1 MLQHLLGLDVRND
14 VYRPGFWPQ
23 TPKAVPDVQPVVPVS
38 GENFHITDDHLGE
51 GGQKT
56 TYAYNIAAI
65 RMLKT
70 IEAENRGATAE
81 EQEILSRYVGWGGIP
96 QAFDEDNENW
106 GNEYIEL
113 KELLTKDE

>member
-23 TPKAVPDVQPVVPVS
+23 TPEAVPDVQPVVPVS
-38 GENFHITDDHLGE
+38 GENCHITDDHLGE

-56 TYAYNIAAI
+56 TYAYSIAAI

-96 QAFDEDNENW
+96 QAFDEDINA
-106 GNEYIEL
+106 
-113 KELLTKDE
+113 

>member
-1 MLQHLLGLDVRND
+1 MSTARASGHKRQKQSPTYNLLCLSVEK
-14 VYRPGFWPQ
+14 
-23 TPKAVPDVQPVVPVS
+23 TS
-38 GENFHITDDHLGE
+38 HLGE